1 MRETIERIRAMI
13 AMAESAPMW
22 SKGPAISK
30 ALEELLAL
38 LDQIVDELERGG
50 NGKN

>member
-30 ALEELLAL
+30 ALEELLSL